1 MPPARK
7 PSGRRPLATP
17 GELSEYLKI
26 PEKTLTDWRYR
37 GGGPKW
43 RRVGRHPR
51 YDWDD
56 VDVWLAAQ
64 PEGRGASAQ
73 GAA

>member
-7 PSGRRPLATP
+7 PASRRPLATP
-17 GELSEYLKI
+17 EDLAEFLKI

-37 GGGPKW
+37 GEGPKW

-56 VDVWLAAQ
+56 VDAWLDAQ
-64 PEGRGASAQ
+64 PKSRATRKESA
-73 GAA
+73 A